1 MFNFKKPNQQIKLND
16 AEKAE
21 LCPFHLDEVSNQ
33 VVVDTGAFANVK
45 KGLWKGHEVVVKI
58 ITYKSDTAFSRIIK
72 EATII
77 KRCEHPNIIQLLGIC
92 SNEPA
97 IMLPFMEFSIDPDDP
112 MVSNSLGK
120 FLRHCGAEALTFD
133 GLFSHLPMTVAR
145 QLVRGIG
152 HMY

>member
-1 MFNFKKPNQQIKLND
+1 M
-16 AEKAE
+16 
-21 LCPFHLDEVSNQ
+21 CPFHLDEVSNQ

-97 IMLPFMEFSIDPDDP
+97 IMLPFMEFSFTTLDHDDP
-112 MVSNSLGK
+112 HVSHSLGN
-120 FLRHCGAEALTFD
+120 FLRHCGTHVCTFD
-133 GLFSHLPMTVAR
+133 GLFSHLPMAIAR
-145 QLVRGIG
+145 QLVRGIM
-152 HMY
+152 HMHSIGKFLY